1 MHRVAQSTIKYELLC
16 VYQVILCV
24 VVINTYSS
32 NEYVQNFHSY
42 HALCSHLQRAGNG
55 SDVIF
60 LLVALKCCHAGTIGA
75 IPYVNQ
81 CCTLY
86 PPPPHTIST
95 SLTDHVLRELFNY
108 SYYST
113 IFFWVVAMVTIPV
126 VQSCIARLLF
136 SLCHCVRQKRV
147 YSPVRIPDSS

>member
-1 MHRVAQSTIKYELLC
+1 MCSIFTLITACAHISKELATE
-16 VYQVILCV
+16 V
-24 VVINTYSS
+24 
-32 NEYVQNFHSY
+32 
-42 HALCSHLQRAGNG
+42 
-55 SDVIF
+55 
-60 LLVALKCCHAGTIGA
+60 HAGTIYIGA

-126 VQSCIARLLF
+126 V
-136 SLCHCVRQKRV
+136 
-147 YSPVRIPDSS
+147 